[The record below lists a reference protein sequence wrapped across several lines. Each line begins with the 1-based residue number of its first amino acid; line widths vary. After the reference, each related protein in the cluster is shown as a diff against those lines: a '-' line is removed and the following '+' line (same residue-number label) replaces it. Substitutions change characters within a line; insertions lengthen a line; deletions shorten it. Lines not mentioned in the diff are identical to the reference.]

1 MNRLAN
7 KRTILFGGSR
17 GIGKALVLNLAREG
31 AHVLFTYHGNDKAA
45 HEVERAAR
53 ESSGTAQRHKADLTS
68 VADINATFDTAQK
81 AFGGPPQ
88 LVVINA
94 FPAPVFMPI
103 AQFDEPSYDAMF
115 AATKGTFFALQQA
128 ANTVEDGGTILV
140 VSSGAAM
147 NAQFGNGVYAGAKA
161 AVERFAL
168 SLAKEL
174 GSKQISVNAVS
185 PGFTKTEEFN
195 MPDDMQQM
203 LVSQTPFGRLGR
215 AEDVANAM
223 LAFVLPETKWITG
236 QVVQANGGIF

>member
-31 AHVLFTYHGNDKAA
+31 AHVLFTYHGNEVAA
-45 HEVERAAR
+45 HDVETGADHRG
-53 ESSGTAQRHKADLTS
+53 SVQGYKADLTS
-68 VADINATFDTAQK
+68 VADINAAFDAAQEQ
-81 AFGGPPQ
+81 FGGPPQ

-94 FPAPVFMPI
+94 FPAPVFVPI
-103 AQFDEPSYDAMF
+103 AVFDEQGYDRMF

-128 ANTVEDGGTILV
+128 ANRVEDGGTIIV

-147 NAQFGNGVYAGAKA
+147 NAQVGNGVYAGAKA
-161 AVERFAL
+161 AVERFAM

-174 GSKQISVNAVS
+174 GGKQISVNAIS
-185 PGFTKTEEFN
+185 PGFTKTEDFN

-203 LVSQTPFGRLGR
+203 LVAQTPFGRLGQ

-223 LAFVLPETKWITG
+223 LALVLPEAKWITG
-236 QVVQANGGIF
+236 QIVQANGGIF

>member
-31 AHVLFTYHGNDKAA
+31 AHVLFTYHGNDEAA
-45 HEVERAAR
+45 YAVETTADP
-53 ESSGTAQRHKADLTS
+53 SGSVQGYKADLTS
-68 VADINATFDTAQK
+68 VADITATFEAAQK
-81 AFGGPPQ
+81 QFGGPPQ
-88 LVVINA
+88 LVIINA

-103 AQFDEPSYDAMF
+103 AGFDEPSYDRMF

-128 ANTVEDGGTILV
+128 ANSVEDGGTILV
-140 VSSGAAM
+140 VSSGAAQ
-147 NAQFGNGVYAGAKA
+147 NPQFGNGVYAGAKA
-161 AVERFAL
+161 AVERFTL

-203 LVSQTPFGRLGR
+203 LVAQTPFGRLGQ

-223 LAFVLPETKWITG
+223 LALVLPEAKWITG
-236 QVVQANGGIF
+236 QIVQANGGIF